1 MDAIS
6 LVKLLGGLG
15 LFLYGMLTM
24 GNALEKLAGEKLER
38 TLEVMTGNIF
48 KAVGVGTLVT
58 AIIQSS
64 SATTVMVVG
73 FVNAGIL
80 SLKQAVGV
88 ILGANI
94 GTTVTAQL
102 LRFDSTGAVQDSLL
116 MQLLKPSVI
125 CYVLIII
132 GAVLIMFSKKRR
144 RKDLGEILLGL
155 GVLFVGMSIMEG
167 SVSALRDLPWFR
179 NLFAAMTNP
188 LLGILAGM
196 LVTAVIQSSSA
207 SVGILQ
213 AVAATGAV
221 KYSAAIPI
229 ILGQNIG
236 TCVTALLSAL
246 GGNKNAKRAAMI
258 HFYFNLIGTILFIAG
273 VYTVRSLVDLPFW
286 DQPIN
291 KGGIANFHTLFNV
304 CVTLI
309 FIPFNR
315 VLVWLAEKTI
325 RSKEVIIGEDLD
337 LLDERFYETPV
348 VALEQCG
355 KVVASMGVYALINVQ
370 MVNRGI
376 LEHKP
381 FHAENFRENENYI
394 DRCEARLSKYMLG
407 IKGLS
412 EKSKRAYE
420 EMMHVIGDFERIGD
434 YAENLLDQYDVITA
448 QGLSFSSTAAAEL
461 GLMQRATEEI
471 LELTNDAF
479 TYSDSSA
486 SVRIEALEGVIDA
499 MRETLKSQHIMR
511 LQNGECTVNT
521 GIPFLDIIH
530 NYEKISDHCSN
541 IGVYVAMYADEESD
555 RFDIHEY
562 RKVAQSLAAEKH
574 QDWVQHYEEK
584 YLKPIM

>member
-38 TLEVMTGNIF
+38 TLEAMTGNIF

-258 HFYFNLIGTILFIAG
+258 HFYFNLIGTVLFIAG

-348 VALEQCG
+348 VALEQCS
-355 KVVASMGVYALINVQ
+355 KVVSSMGVYALINVQ

-381 FHAENFRENENYI
+381 FHAENFRENEDYI

-412 EKSKRAYE
+412 EKSKRSYE

-541 IGVYVAMYADEESD
+541 IGVYVAMYADDESD
-555 RFDIHEY
+555 RFDIREY
-562 RKVAQSLAAEKH
+562 RKIAQSLAGEKH

>member
-38 TLEVMTGNIF
+38 TLEAMTGNIF

-258 HFYFNLIGTILFIAG
+258 HFYFNLIGTLLFIAG

-286 DQPIN
+286 DMPIN

-348 VALEQCG
+348 VALEQCS
-355 KVVASMGVYALINVQ
+355 KVVSSMGVYALINVQ

-584 YLKPIM
+584 YLKPII

>member
-6 LVKLLGGLG
+6 IVKLLGGLG

-38 TLEVMTGNIF
+38 TLEAITGNIF

-125 CYVLIII
+125 CYILIII

-236 TCVTALLSAL
+236 TCITALLSAL

-258 HFYFNLIGTILFIAG
+258 HFYFNLLGTILFIIG

-325 RSKEVIIGEDLD
+325 RSKEVIVGEDLD

-348 VALEQCG
+348 VALEQCN
-355 KVVASMGVYALINVQ
+355 KVVSSMGVYALINVQ

-381 FHAENFRENENYI
+381 FHVENFRENEDYI
-394 DRCEARLSKYMLG
+394 DRCEARVSKYMLG

-448 QGLSFSSTAAAEL
+448 QGLSFSATAVEEL
-461 GLMQRATEEI
+461 RLMQHATEEI

-479 TYSDSSA
+479 NNSDSGA

-541 IGVYVAMYADEESD
+541 IGVYVAMFADEESD

-562 RKVAQSLAAEKH
+562 RKIAQSIAAEKH
-574 QDWVQHYEEK
+574 QDWVKHYEEK
-584 YLKPIM
+584 YLKPIL